1 MPSIS
6 FFFLTFCLWLYFI
19 HSAIN
24 LISILILCVVR
35 LFILFI
41 SFHFCFFFLFCF
53 AILYDF
59 YCSFLCAHKRQVWVA
74 QFIAHIRAERFVVFS
89 FLCFIT
95 IERIMP
101 HNPSEYI
108 PSFRNS
114 YCCIHRRCPLC
125 DHDLWYLQKC
135 HMTSSLSRN
144 MCSVI
149 QFMH

>member
-1 MPSIS
+1 MTSIS
-6 FFFLTFCLWLYFI
+6 YFFLTFCLWLYFI

-74 QFIAHIRAERFVVFS
+74 QFIAHIRAERFVVF
-89 FLCFIT
+89 FLSLVLLPSYVLCPT
-95 IERIMP
+95 IQANIFLHLEIVTAV
-101 HNPSEYI
+101 YI
-108 PSFRNS
+108 VDV
-114 YCCIHRRCPLC
+114 LC
-125 DHDLWYLQKC
+125 VT
-135 HMTSSLSRN
+135 MTFGICKNAIWRQVCLEI
-144 MCSVI
+144 CVA
-149 QFMH
+149 